1 MAGWPN
7 LDRLADRRLALAL
20 RAGDADAMAQLYDGY
35 ADRLYDYCH
44 ALLRDQR
51 AAAGAL
57 HDAFVAAQMHIGRLE
72 QPERFR
78 GWLYAI
84 VRNECLRRLYDPAR
98 PAERQEAPEVED
110 PFLDL
115 DERARREEA
124 RQLLHSALSGL
135 NGRQREAVDLE
146 LRHQLDIQE
155 LAGVL
160 GVSPEQAAELA
171 EQAKTGLDDA
181 LAAAIIARSGRGE
194 CPSVAAL
201 VDTWEWPLTPAVCK
215 KLVRHIETCPV
226 CGERRRRKIST
237 SRLLQ
242 ALPIAALPPDLRQQL
257 FITASAP
264 DMNAVRVEIA
274 QRAEPFTEWGWPV
287 SLDRNLN
294 AAAKR
299 GRAGASRLWPALA
312 AAACVL
318 LVVGAV
324 FLYLPRSSDKP
335 NGSPAQGAIAGTDDS
350 ESANVSPSADDS
362 LSETPSPTE
371 TPTTAPPTTRTPTRT
386 TRPPTT
392 RPPTRRPTTR
402 PPSTKPT
409 TITVSGCDADR
420 GSSCPVS
427 ITARGGTVTWQASG
441 SGFVS
446 ASGGGTLRDGETD
459 TVTATIDREAACSDR
474 PGRDVES
481 GTVVFTPGGSATVTW
496 DCD

>member
-1 MAGWPN
+1 VAGWPN

-20 RAGDADAMAQLYDGY
+20 RAGDTDAMDQVYDGY

-57 HDAFVAAQMHIGRLE
+57 HDAFVAAQMHIGRLQE
-72 QPERFR
+72 PERFR
-78 GWLYAI
+78 GWLYAL

-98 PAERQEAPEVED
+98 PPERQEAPEAED
-110 PFLDL
+110 PFLDF

-146 LRHQLDIQE
+146 LRHQLDVQE
-155 LAGVL
+155 LGGVL
-160 GVSPEQAAELA
+160 GLSPEQAAEVA
-171 EQAKTGLDDA
+171 DQAKTGLDDA

-237 SRLLQ
+237 ARLLE
-242 ALPIAALPPDLRQQL
+242 ALPVAALPPDLRQQL
-257 FITASAP
+257 LITASAA
-264 DMNAVRVEIA
+264 DLNAARVEIG

-287 SLDRNLN
+287 SLDRNLQS
-294 AAAKR
+294 AGGR

-335 NGSPAQGAIAGTDDS
+335 SGSPAQGAIAGTDDS
-350 ESANVSPSADDS
+350 SSASVSPSEEES
-362 LSETPSPTE
+362 VSETPSTTK
-371 TPTTAPPTTRTPTRT
+371 TPTSAPPTTRVPTRT
-386 TRPPTT
+386 TRPPST
-392 RPPTRRPTTR
+392 RPATRSPTTR
-402 PPSTKPT
+402 APSPKPT
-409 TITVSGCDADR
+409 TVSVTGCNAGDG
-420 GSSCPVS
+420 GSCTVS
-427 ITARGGTVTWQASG
+427 ITAHGGTVTWQAAG
-441 SGFVS
+441 SGVVS
-446 ASGGGTLRDGETD
+446 ASGGGTLRDGERD
-459 TVTATIDREAACSDR
+459 SVTATIDRGEACG
-474 PGRDVES
+474 PGPDVES
-481 GTVVFTPGGSATVTW
+481 GSVVFTPGGSAPVSW
-496 DCD
+496 SCD